1 MLRVLCVDDDKPALQ
16 HLMGLCAKTPAIS
29 DTQGFGNARQA
40 LAWLKDHPC
49 DLALLDIRL
58 PEMDGIMLAKRIRES
73 RPNMDIVFITAHA
86 EYAVDAWAIHA
97 RGYVLKPI
105 TPERLKEEIDYVL
118 RLRAAVKAET
128 PPAHIVVKTF
138 GNFDVMVDGEPVH
151 FQRAKAKELLA
162 YLVEKQGQSITREEA
177 YRVLW
182 ERDKYDRPAQKQ
194 LDVILRSLRATIEEY
209 GISEILSL
217 QRGAIS
223 IVPRLISCD
232 MYRFL
237 LGDVTAIGEY
247 RGEYMTAYSWASLQE
262 AYLARRI
269 ENLT

>member
-1 MLRVLCVDDDKPALQ
+1 MP
-16 HLMGLCAKTPAIS
+16 S
-29 DTQGFGNARQA
+29 
-40 LAWLKDHPC
+40 
-49 DLALLDIRL
+49 
-58 PEMDGIMLAKRIRES
+58 
-73 RPNMDIVFITAHA
+73 VF
-86 EYAVDAWAIHA
+86 
-97 RGYVLKPI
+97 
-105 TPERLKEEIDYVL
+105 PERLKEEIDYVL

-262 AYLARRI
+262 AYLERRI